1 MVFRW
6 LKGRSAKDESSSEPE
21 DVVKPTSGLGTIDLN
36 PFGADVLGAS
46 VDEQSTVM
54 MPELTVNHETEVWT
68 ALDDEAKAADDTSAV
83 SLSDHM
89 PSMHS
94 APAAKIP
101 AAHSEHEVPPR
112 PRFHMMPSIRREA
125 IRLRYAIDLSQSG
138 SSAEEVPALW
148 KSYLRLVPTDQNG
161 WLSLGE
167 FHLLRG
173 ELTQAEL
180 VFRTALEFQPKD
192 ALTSGALGHTLMEQG
207 KFNDART
214 FLDVACQ
221 GMPEEMDLQE
231 SLLACLKSCGDAD
244 GVEQQGMVIDELRRG
259 TR

>member
-6 LKGRSAKDESSSEPE
+6 LKGRSAKGESPSETE
-21 DVVKPTSGLGTIDLN
+21 DVVKPASGLGTIDLN
-36 PFGADVLGAS
+36 PFGADSLVES

-54 MPELTVNHETEVWT
+54 MPELAVNHETEVWA
-68 ALDDEAKAADDTSAV
+68 ALDDGAEGAEDTSAV
-83 SLSDHM
+83 YLSENEAR
-89 PSMHS
+89 SHS
-94 APAAKIP
+94 ADAVRLPSTHP
-101 AAHSEHEVPPR
+101 THEGAWP
-112 PRFHMMPSIRREA
+112 PRFHPMPSLRREA
-125 IRLRYAIDLSQSG
+125 MRLRYAIDSLQPESPT
-138 SSAEEVPALW
+138 EEVSELW

-167 FHLLRG
+167 FHLRRG

-207 KFNDART
+207 KYSDARI

-221 GMPEEMDLQE
+221 GLPEEIDLQE
-231 SLLACLKSCGDAD
+231 SLLACLKSCGDTD
-244 GVEQQGMVIDELRRG
+244 GVKHQGMVIDELRRG
-259 TR
+259 AR